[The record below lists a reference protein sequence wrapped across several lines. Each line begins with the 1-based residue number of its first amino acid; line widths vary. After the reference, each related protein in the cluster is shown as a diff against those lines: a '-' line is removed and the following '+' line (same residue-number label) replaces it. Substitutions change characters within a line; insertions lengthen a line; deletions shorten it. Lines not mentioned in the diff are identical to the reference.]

1 MSKRFILGTVQ
12 FGLDYGINNAA
23 GKPSKESVFEI
34 LDLAHANGIQE
45 LDSADAYGNAQELI
59 GEFMTTTGKH
69 FQVNSKFHIHG
80 QTTISDQLTKTLEQ
94 LQIKTLNV
102 YFFHRFQD
110 AEQAPESFEELKRLK
125 KQNRIAKIGVSVY
138 TNEEL
143 ESCIANENIDV
154 IQLPF
159 NLLDN
164 YSRRGALLR
173 KAKNKGKELQVRSVF
188 LQGLFFR
195 DAESFPETLLPL
207 TKYISRLNDIAV
219 NGNLSMY
226 DLALNYVLSKSEI
239 DKVII
244 GVDSKEQL
252 QNNLA
257 ISKKTMNEALV
268 SEVDKVNVKE
278 EALLYPYNWK

>member
-1 MSKRFILGTVQ
+1 MSSRFILGTVQ
-12 FGLDYGINNAA
+12 FGLDYGINNAS
-23 GKPSKESVFEI
+23 GKPSKDSVFEI
-34 LDLAHANGIQE
+34 LELAYASGIQE
-45 LDSADAYGNAQELI
+45 LDSADAYGNAQELL
-59 GEFMTTTGKH
+59 GEFMKTTGKE
-69 FQVNSKFHIHG
+69 FLINSKFHIHG
-80 QTTISDQLTKTLEQ
+80 ETAIRDQLTKTLEQ
-94 LQIKTLNV
+94 LQIKKLNV
-102 YFFHRFQD
+102 YFFHRFED
-110 AEQAPESFEELKRLK
+110 AEKAPESFEELKSLK
-125 KQNRIAKIGVSVY
+125 KENRISKIGVSVY

-143 ESCIANENIDV
+143 ESCIANKDIDV

-164 YSRRGALLR
+164 YSRRGTLINR
-173 KAKNKGKELQVRSVF
+173 AKKMGKELQVRSVF

-195 DAESFPETLLPL
+195 DTEGFPETLKPL

-219 NGNLSMY
+219 HGNLSMY

-257 ISKKTMNEALV
+257 ISKKAMNEALAG
-268 SEVDKVNVKE
+268 EVDKVNVKE